1 MRIICLTTV
10 VAPLALS
17 WISKYA
23 YKILLFKHPFK
34 MHSDVTWECGQIM
47 FLAIV
52 RISAS
57 MYASQLFAT
66 KIYDF
71 AILQS
76 DWSILKAQLLSLK
89 EEKISFEQVNKLK
102 FIIYM
107 PPPVFNIFMDKKSF
121 CS

>member
-1 MRIICLTTV
+1 MRTNNVFDKCKEICKFV
-10 VAPLALS
+10 FESP
-17 WISKYA
+17 
-23 YKILLFKHPFK
+23 
-34 MHSDVTWECGQIM
+34 
-47 FLAIV
+47 
-52 RISAS
+52 
-57 MYASQLFAT
+57 FAT

>member
-34 MHSDVTWECGQIM
+34 MHSDVPWECGQIM
-47 FLAIV
+47 FLTNV

-57 MYASQLFAT
+57 MYTSQLFAT
-66 KIYDF
+66 KIYNF
-71 AILQS
+71 AIWL
-76 DWSILKAQLLSLK
+76 
-89 EEKISFEQVNKLK
+89 EHFEGPIIIVKGGKNKFWTSK
-102 FIIYM
+102 
-107 PPPVFNIFMDKKSF
+107 
-121 CS
+121 